1 MKVGSIVKIKK
12 ERQAGEENDRENS
25 CSSPA
30 NYSVPA
36 LSLRTISASR
46 SGFGRTMGVCTPK
59 RRAGPW
65 ASRAYSIV
73 FGNAVGIG
81 NHALFLILEL
91 VTALSS
97 LICALRS
104 GTLLFGLAK
113 SAVCGFYWLNTNRGL
128 GVAVCGLF
136 GLAAFLQIVSFVA
149 DCAWVDRNVMPEEAV
164 NAEFLAVHTN
174 PYDLGRTG
182 NWNETL
188 WPAFP
193 PRPDRPVRPVSLQK
207 NVWGGL
213 CQ

>member
-1 MKVGSIVKIKK
+1 VHRRVARFSHY
-12 ERQAGEENDRENS
+12 
-25 CSSPA
+25 SS
-30 NYSVPA
+30 
-36 LSLRTISASR
+36 
-46 SGFGRTMGVCTPK
+46 
-59 RRAGPW
+59 
-65 ASRAYSIV
+65 V

-81 NHALFLILEL
+81 NHALFLILKL

-113 SAVCGFYWLNTNRGL
+113 SAPPMTPPSSPFVDGFYWLITNRGL
-128 GVAVCGLF
+128 GVVVCGLF

-164 NAEFLAVHTN
+164 NAEFLAIRTN

-188 WPAFP
+188 WSAFP
-193 PRPDRPVRPVSLQK
+193 PRPDRPVRPVSLRE
-207 NVWGGL
+207 NV
-213 CQ
+213 